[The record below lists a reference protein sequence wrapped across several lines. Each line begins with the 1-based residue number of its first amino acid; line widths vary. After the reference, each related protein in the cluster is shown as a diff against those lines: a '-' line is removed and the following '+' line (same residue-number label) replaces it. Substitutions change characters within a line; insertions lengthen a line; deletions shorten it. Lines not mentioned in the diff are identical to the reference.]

1 MNIRR
6 WGTNEY
12 ANDTVKIV
20 SKIATMGV
28 SLCAARYTNTLIVR
42 RGPP

>member
-6 WGTNEY
+6 WGTNKY
-12 ANDTVKIV
+12 ANDTIEIV
-20 SKIATMGV
+20 SKIAAIGV
-28 SLCAARYTNTLIVR
+28 SLCAARYTNTLIAR